1 MLQSRGPSCNP
12 FSCEYQRVRLR
23 CAVANRRSQ
32 RTPSTPKR
40 PRRKGLFI
48 TFEGIEGSGKST
60 QAQALAGYLRAQGF
74 EVVETREPGGTPVAE
89 HIREVFLRP
98 TRELRSVDPLIPEC
112 EVALILAA
120 RSQHVA
126 DRLLPA
132 LEQGAVVVCDRFSD
146 STLAYQ
152 GFGRE
157 LPLRELRSLTRWAA
171 KGLTPDATFL
181 FDLPVSQGL
190 RRRLNSTDVNRLDHE
205 TAAFHQRVRK
215 GFLSLARQAP
225 RRIHTINARRST
237 QAIARQLIT
246 LINPLLEQGL
256 KKQRLTFK
264 RS

>member
-1 MLQSRGPSCNP
+1 V
-12 FSCEYQRVRLR
+12 E
-23 CAVANRRSQ
+23 NRRSPG
-32 RTPSTPKR
+32 TPPASQR

-60 QAQALAGYLRAQGF
+60 QSQALAQYLRDKGF
-74 EVVETREPGGTPVAE
+74 EVIETREPGGTPVAE

-98 TRELRSVDPLIPEC
+98 ARTRHADDPLVPEC

-132 LEQGAVVVCDRFSD
+132 LEHGAVVVCDRFSD
-146 STLAYQ
+146 STMAYQ
-152 GFGRE
+152 GYGRGV
-157 LPLRELRSLTRWAA
+157 PLRELRSLTRWAA

-181 FDLPVSQGL
+181 FDLPVAQGL
-190 RRRLNSTDVNRLDHE
+190 RRRLNSTDVNRLDQE
-205 TAAFHQRVRK
+205 TPAFHQRVRN

-246 LINPLLEQGL
+246 LIDPLLEQGL
-256 KKQRLTFK
+256 KKQRLTVK
-264 RS
+264 HS

>member
-1 MLQSRGPSCNP
+1 M
-12 FSCEYQRVRLR
+12 
-23 CAVANRRSQ
+23 
-32 RTPSTPKR
+32 
-40 PRRKGLFI
+40 
-48 TFEGIEGSGKST
+48 
-60 QAQALAGYLRAQGF
+60 
-74 EVVETREPGGTPVAE
+74 VETREPGGTPVAE

-98 TRELRSVDPLIPEC
+98 TRELRTVDPLVPEC

-132 LEQGAVVVCDRFSD
+132 LEHGAVVICDRFSD

-152 GFGRE
+152 GYGRG
-157 LPLRELRSLTRWAA
+157 LPLPELRSLTRWAA

-205 TAAFHQRVRK
+205 TAAFHQRVRN
-215 GFLSLARQAP
+215 GFLTLARHAP
-225 RRIHTINARRST
+225 RRIHTIDARRPAQT
-237 QAIARQLIT
+237 IARHLIR
-246 LINPLLEQGL
+246 LIAPLLEQGL
-256 KKQRLTFK
+256 KRQRLTVT

>member
-1 MLQSRGPSCNP
+1 M
-12 FSCEYQRVRLR
+12 
-23 CAVANRRSQ
+23 ANRRSQ
-32 RTPSTPKR
+32 GTPSTEKR

-60 QAQALAGYLRAQGF
+60 QAQTLAAYLRDQGF

-98 TRELRSVDPLIPEC
+98 TRERQRRTVDTLVPEC

-126 DRLLPA
+126 NRLLPA
-132 LEQGAVVVCDRFSD
+132 LEHGAVVICDRFSD

-152 GFGRE
+152 GYGRG
-157 LPLRELRSLTRWAA
+157 LPLPELRSLTRWAA

-205 TAAFHQRVRK
+205 TAIFHQRVRK

-225 RRIHTINARRST
+225 QRIHTINAGRPAE
-237 QAIARQLIT
+237 AIARHLIRS
-246 LINPLLEQGL
+246 IAPLLEQGL
-256 KKQRLTFK
+256 KKQRLTVK

>member
-1 MLQSRGPSCNP
+1 MLQTWGLSCNP

-23 CAVANRRSQ
+23 CAVASWRSPG
-32 RTPSTPKR
+32 TPSGSTR

-60 QAQALAGYLRAQGF
+60 QAQALAQYLRDKGF
-74 EVVETREPGGTPVAE
+74 EVIETREPGGTPVAE

-98 TRELRSVDPLIPEC
+98 TRELRSVDPLVPEC

-132 LEQGAVVVCDRFSD
+132 LKQGAVIVCDRFSD

-171 KGLTPDATFL
+171 KGLTPDVTFL

-205 TAAFHQRVRK
+205 TTAFHQRVRN

-225 RRIHTINARRST
+225 RRIQTINARRST
-237 QAIARQLIT
+237 QAIAQELIA

>member
-1 MLQSRGPSCNP
+1 MLQTRRISCNP

-23 CAVANRRSQ
+23 CAVASRSSQ
-32 RTPSTPKR
+32 GTPSGPRR

-60 QAQALAGYLRAQGF
+60 QAQALAQYLRDKGF
-74 EVVETREPGGTPVAE
+74 EVIETREPGGTPVAE

-98 TRELRSVDPLIPEC
+98 TRELRSVDPLVPEC

-126 DRLLPA
+126 DQLLPA
-132 LEQGAVVVCDRFSD
+132 LKQGAVIVCDRFSD

-152 GFGRE
+152 GFGRG

-171 KGLTPDATFL
+171 KGLTPDVTFL

-205 TAAFHQRVRK
+205 TVAFHQRVRK
-215 GFLSLARQAP
+215 GFLSLAQQAP
-225 RRIHTINARRST
+225 RRIHTIHAARSA
-237 QAIARQLIT
+237 QAIAQELIT

-256 KKQRLTFK
+256 KARRLTVK
-264 RS
+264 HS

>member
-1 MLQSRGPSCNP
+1 MLQTRRISCNP

-23 CAVANRRSQ
+23 CAVASRSSQ
-32 RTPSTPKR
+32 GTPSGSKR

-60 QAQALAGYLRAQGF
+60 QSQALAQDLRSKGF
-74 EVVETREPGGTPVAE
+74 WVIETREPGGTPVAE

-98 TRELRSVDPLIPEC
+98 ARTRHADDPLVPEC

-126 DRLLPA
+126 NRLLPA

-152 GFGRE
+152 GFGRG
-157 LPLRELRSLTRWAA
+157 LPLRKLQSLTRWAA
-171 KGLTPDATFL
+171 KGLTPDVTFL

-205 TAAFHQRVRK
+205 TVAFHQRVRK
-215 GFLSLARQAP
+215 GFLSLAQQSS
-225 RRIHTINARRST
+225 RRIHTIHAARST
-237 QAIARQLIT
+237 RAISRQLIG
-246 LINPLLEQGL
+246 LIDPLLEQGL
-256 KKQRLTFK
+256 KARRLTVK
-264 RS
+264 HS